1 MRSHISMQQFLSRK
15 AKVKG
20 HSTAFTTLKSQ
31 VHTNNLGRSPEIA
44 ANSTCKSRGL
54 TVFMEKSL
62 PELVDPMSLQFILL
76 KTEITSD
83 ILRPRNHNKMQNN
96 IEAVYLVCHL
106 CITCFCFRARRTLI
120 DFRPRPQSLFST
132 RSGKPRWREICD
144 VLSGTRQICSATMKM
159 FLKCIFD
166 EPFKL
171 KSFLAK

>member
-1 MRSHISMQQFLSRK
+1 MHSNISMQQFLSQK
-15 AKVKG
+15 AKVKV
-20 HSTAFTTLKSQ
+20 HSTAFTRSKSQ

-83 ILRPRNHNKMQNN
+83 ILRPRNHIKMQNN

-106 CITCFCFRARRTLI
+106 CITCFCFRARRTLP
-120 DFRPRPQSLFST
+120 DFRPRPQSLFFHAVKET
-132 RSGKPRWREICD
+132 
-144 VLSGTRQICSATMKM
+144 KM
-159 FLKCIFD
+159 AGNLRCFIWYPSDMFSHYENVSKMHF
-166 EPFKL
+166 
-171 KSFLAK
+171 